1 MFHRFVPVTCRRLPD
16 DVGCREPLTVNRSP
30 EDPGFWILTTVKP
43 RPLDAQIQI
52 SDKSGIEIDRKYE
65 PIASL
70 QVVAHMAII
79 RRFILVQDSWIKL
92 GVVRKHLGMS
102 SSQHSAALFEARGK
116 KFNVSKRQTP
126 NPGPDEVLIE
136 AKAFAINPIDNI
148 QQTFG
153 YHVTTY
159 PSVLGSDV
167 AGVVVAVGSD
177 VNNFKIGDR
186 VTAFAPCLFKYGS
199 PDYGA
204 FQEKVLVPQQFVVSI
219 PSSMSFDNAAMLPLA
234 VSTAWLAFLCLGI
247 PRDTQFKP
255 VEKNGI
261 LIWSAASSV
270 GSAVLQI
277 AVSMGFNVYATASP
291 KHHAYLQTLAK
302 GPGKV
307 TLFDYHDT
315 AIAAKILVASHDDH
329 VFIVHAI
336 VAAGEVGP
344 CIQVLDKVKGG
355 DDVLAKVVSIPWAM
369 NLLWWKFFPKWGH
382 TRVKFVEAM
391 GDEAAIKET
400 YEFIFHKWLTPKL
413 VDGGYVP
420 SPTPFLIEGGIES
433 IQAGV
438 DKWKEGV
445 SGTKIVVKM

>member
-1 MFHRFVPVTCRRLPD
+1 
-16 DVGCREPLTVNRSP
+16 
-30 EDPGFWILTTVKP
+30 
-43 RPLDAQIQI
+43 
-52 SDKSGIEIDRKYE
+52 
-65 PIASL
+65 
-70 QVVAHMAII
+70 
-79 RRFILVQDSWIKL
+79 
-92 GVVRKHLGMS
+92 MS
-102 SSQHSAALFEARGK
+102 SSEHSAALLDARGK
-116 KFNVSKRQTP
+116 NFTISKRQTP
-126 NPGPDEVLIE
+126 NPGPDEVLVE
-136 AKAFAINPIDNI
+136 ARAFAINPIDGI
-148 QQTFG
+148 QQTSGF
-153 YHVTTY
+153 HVSAF

-167 AGVVVAVGSD
+167 AGIVVAVGND
-177 VNNFKIGDR
+177 VNDFKIGDR
-186 VTAFAPCLFKYGS
+186 VAAFAPCFFKNGS
-199 PDYGA
+199 PNYGA
-204 FQEKVLVPQQFVVSI
+204 FQEKVLVPQQFIAAI
-219 PSSMSFDNAAMLPLA
+219 PSSMSFEHAAMLPMA
-234 VSTAWLAFLCLGI
+234 VSTAWTAFLNLGI
-247 PRDTQFKP
+247 PRDTLFQP
-255 VEKNGI
+255 SEKNAI

-270 GSAVLQI
+270 GSAALQI
-277 AVSMGFNVYATASP
+277 AKSMGFNVYATASK
-291 KHHAYLQTLAK
+291 KHHAYLKTLGN

>member
-1 MFHRFVPVTCRRLPD
+1 M
-16 DVGCREPLTVNRSP
+16 NRH
-30 EDPGFWILTTVKP
+30 
-43 RPLDAQIQI
+43 
-52 SDKSGIEIDRKYE
+52 E
-65 PIASL
+65 PIAYL
-70 QVVAHMAII
+70 QVVAYNAII
-79 RRFILVQDSWIKL
+79 RRFILLQDSRIKL
-92 GVVRKHLGMS
+92 GVVRKYLGMS

-126 NPGPDEVLIE
+126 NPGPDEVLVE
-136 AKAFAINPIDNI
+136 AKAFAINPIDDI
-148 QQTFG
+148 QQTSG
-153 YHVTTY
+153 SHASTY

-167 AGVVVAVGSD
+167 AGVVVAVGGD

-186 VTAFAPCLFKYGS
+186 VTAFAPCFFKNGS

-204 FQEKVLVPQQFVVSI
+204 FQEKVLVPQQFVASI
-219 PSSMSFDNAAMLPLA
+219 PSSMSFDNAAMLPMA
-234 VSTAWLAFLCLGI
+234 VSTAWLAFLSLGI

-255 VEKNGI
+255 SEKNGI

-277 AVSMGFNVYATASP
+277 AVSMGFNVYATASQ
-291 KHHAYLQTLAK
+291 KHHAYLQTLGK

-315 AIAAKILVASHDDH
+315 EIVAKILGASHDDR

-344 CIQVLDKVKGG
+344 SITVLDKVKGG
-355 DDVLAKVVSIPWAM
+355 DDVLAKVASIPWAN
-369 NLLWWKFFPKWGH
+369 NLIWWQFFPKWGH
-382 TRVKFVEAM
+382 TRVKFVEPM
-391 GDEAAIKET
+391 GDEAAKKET
-400 YEFIFHKWLTPKL
+400 YQFIFHKWLTPKL
-413 VDGGYVP
+413 VDGGFVP

-445 SGTKIVVKM
+445 SGTKIIVKM